1 MALIRINSP
10 SFEAQGSGSQSGI
23 SSATL
28 TKVNF
33 ASEIYDTFGKFT
45 DSKFTPT
52 VSGTYF
58 IYSSVLLT
66 GSEDQITQFY
76 IAIYKNGSQQ
86 FFTFMQNG
94 SSNISKM
101 PLNISAA
108 IALDADD
115 YVEIYVRGISANS
128 STFAVENG
136 SGRSRFGA
144 YKLGL

>member
-1 MALIRINSP
+1 MAITRINSP
-10 SFEAQGSGSQSGI
+10 AFEAQGSGSQSSI
-23 SSATL
+23 STTTL

-33 ASEIYDTFGKFT
+33 ASEIYDTDGKFA
-45 DSKFTPT
+45 DSRFTPT
-52 VSGTYF
+52 VPGTYF

-86 FFTFMQNG
+86 LFTFMQNG

-108 IALDADD
+108 ISLDADD

-144 YKLGL
+144 YRLGV